1 MEIIQY
7 MQKLWEIIGKVYSE
21 KLWIS
26 RKYEKRCSSKT
37 YENKYICRKQYNNIK
52 KKDRT

>member
-7 MQKLWEIIGKVYSE
+7 MQKLQEIIGKVYIE
-21 KLWIS
+21 KLWVS
-26 RKYEKRCSSKT
+26 RKHEKRYSSKT
-37 YENKYICRKQYNNIK
+37 YENKYIYRKQYNNIK